1 MKTGHLIEALA
12 ADARIGR
19 GTIATTA
26 AIALSAS
33 ALLTMVIFFGVM
45 GLRPDIGSR
54 AVLAAVGDK
63 LAVTLSMAAVGLILT
78 MRLTRPEALG
88 KKSLLLLLLP
98 VAVLATVVA
107 ANFWQSGATGWQQHM
122 IGKNGLHC
130 LMAIPML
137 GILPLAAVVLT
148 LARGA
153 VTQHASAGIAAG
165 VAAAGISA
173 SFYAL
178 YCPDD
183 SPLFIALWYSAA
195 TLILVGA
202 GYAVCRRMLRW

>member
-1 MKTGHLIEALA
+1 MNTGHLIEALA

-19 GTIATTA
+19 GTIAATA

-33 ALLTMVIFFGVM
+33 ALITLIVFFGLM
-45 GLRPDIGSR
+45 GSRPDIGSSD
-54 AVLAAVGDK
+54 VLAAICGK
-63 LAVTLSMAAVGLILT
+63 LAVTLSMAAVGVILT
-78 MRLTRPEALG
+78 IRLTRPEALG
-88 KKSLLLLLLP
+88 KNTLLLLLLP

-107 ANFWQSGATGWQQHM
+107 ASFWQTGAAGWQQRM

-148 LARGA
+148 LVRGA
-153 VTQHASAGIAAG
+153 VTQHASAGIATG
-165 VAAAGISA
+165 LAAAGIST
-173 SFYAL
+173 SIYAF

-183 SPLFIALWYSAA
+183 SPLFVALWYSAS

-202 GYAVCRRMLRW
+202 GYVICRRVLRW